1 MTVRRARHGR
11 GEAGFT
17 MIEVMVASLVVSV
30 GIVALLGSFAA
41 VTKSGLSAQHHQQL
55 LAYGQRQIE
64 RLRTYDYTTEMG
76 LTSLPVQSGDGNPA
90 GDPTPNAPAN
100 PNYYVAGTAFKI
112 MARYSDKS
120 SGLAP
125 GVSPNPEPMDA
136 VSNDAKLTSAK
147 IDPGPTSF
155 SVGATTGKVYRF
167 VTWRSEHCPA
177 STPSG
182 ITNPCTGNDS
192 KRITIAIVPDTVGNG
207 SGPGKPIWLSTVVS
221 DPDSTPTGVSPPRA
235 ASTAT
240 SSAQPFYLTDTTCSA
255 SWTKPTTS
263 HQTHDTNLVLGAAPC
278 ALSTTLPDLMDKS
291 TTTDGPAAPLYDY
304 SSEIPRPAP
313 GGLSAPAG
321 LVLTRGTADCT
332 ATASPSAAA
341 AKSAIHSWATQ
352 AMPTG
357 GFTIP
362 SAGRAAL
369 SFWTQTRGGSA
380 AGATLC
386 ATLRVAGTGAVVG
399 TGTYA
404 QAAWPAAP
412 TQVSF
417 TWDLAGPVTV
427 PAGDRLLLT
436 VWLKPSPASA
446 DDVLLLY
453 DHPSYQSSL
462 LVTTSTPF

>member
-17 MIEVMVASLVVSV
+17 MIEVMVAALVVSV
-30 GIVALLGSFAA
+30 GIGALLGSVAA

-64 RLRTYDYTTEMG
+64 RLRTYDYTTQMG
-76 LTSLPVQSGDGNPA
+76 LTSLPVASGDGNLA
-90 GDPTPNAPAN
+90 GDPTPDTPSN
-100 PNYYVAGTAFKI
+100 PNYYVSGTGFKI
-112 MARYSDKS
+112 MARYSDKN

-136 VSNDAKLTSAK
+136 ASNDTNLTAAR
-147 IDPGPTSF
+147 INPGPISF
-155 SVGATTGKVYRF
+155 SAGATTGKVYRF
-167 VTWRSEHCPA
+167 VTWRSEHCPS
-177 STPSG
+177 STTSG
-182 ITNPCTGNDS
+182 ITNPCTGYDS

-221 DPDSTPTGVSPPRA
+221 DPNSTPTGVSPPRA

-240 SSAQPFYLTDTTCSA
+240 SSAQPFYLTDTKCSA
-255 SWTKPTTS
+255 SWQKPTTS
-263 HQTHDTNLVLGAAPC
+263 HQTHDTNLAGASPC
-278 ALSTTLPDLMDKS
+278 TSSTTLPDLMDKN
-291 TTTDGPAAPLYDY
+291 TTTDDPAAALYDY
-304 SSEIPRPAP
+304 SNEITRPAP
-313 GGLSAPAG
+313 AGLSAPAG

-332 ATASPSAAA
+332 ATATPPATAT
-341 AKSAIHSWATQ
+341 KSSIHTWATQ
-352 AMPTG
+352 ALPTG

-369 SFWTQTRGGSA
+369 SFWTQTPGGSA
-380 AGATLC
+380 AGATMC

-399 TGTYA
+399 TGAYA
-404 QAAWPAAP
+404 QAAWPTAP

-427 PAGDRLLLT
+427 AAGDRLLLT